1 VKDVLPAIRKAGGR
15 RRQEV
20 SILAAYEIFDI
31 ENEGTTH
38 DVVDNKGP
46 NFLPHDVDDK

>member
-1 VKDVLPAIRKAGGR
+1 MCFQRSEKRAAEGGER
-15 RRQEV
+15 CQFWRPT
-20 SILAAYEIFDI
+20 EIFDI

-38 DVVDNKGP
+38 DIIDNKGP